1 MSLERFH
8 PHAQQHVFPAS
19 DQLPPLTGTLRLY
32 VDGTTGNDAASGQG
46 GWGNAWKTW
55 AKVIRSIG
63 SVLALCPTELTVVQY
78 YRGVFTQQ
86 DLDLAGVLC
95 GTTRVHLVHR
105 IDDHTTYRDGTVTA
119 VDGEAPAPKHN
130 LNRLTLNVIPV
141 LDGTEVGMTVVL
153 DATDG
158 SLSRA
163 TSTVLRVDVANQR
176 IWTAMLIGAWPGWVA
191 TANAKIV
198 YPASYTDGIVSVA
211 WFCNTSPDISPSAVT
226 VQEPTSFVVGMRCA
240 EMTLRGSVLGLAGC
254 YIRNLGGTW
263 GPIQVYGGDRI
274 STKYSRFI
282 TGAKQEFLS
291 DTLATDF
298 GIIGG
303 ATPAATNRL
312 AVGASVF
319 DVYGGF
325 NLTACGYFSTDINAQ
340 RTEEITVQRAS
351 FAVVFGAEP
360 SWVSVVNSIVR
371 GNASYWFSATL
382 GAVVKAEKFTN
393 YPADLPATGS
403 AAAFAA
409 NRGGK
414 VRLSAATMEGE
425 NTGTG
430 TCHLAHAQ
438 SNGHILFEAG
448 VPSTLKAKNIQLNAD
463 GGEIAVSSGDVA
475 WGSNFGGGPDAYVG
489 SSPSSLDLRGNVTKS
504 AVNSETAI
512 QNGVDGQIVAVG
524 TKFQS
529 ASAAFT
535 AAHIGRSIKVSGSAT
550 PANNA
555 VHLIT
560 AYTSPTEVIIGA
572 SVGLV
577 NDGPGR
583 TWGLVGTPQPIIE
596 CARGGRVSQA
606 SGKTFNV
613 RKPEVDPD
621 TGLQEWNN
629 YGYGPNGFIYEH
641 ENSEATLGTLVE
653 AAGIATA
660 TGIAARLRNRST
672 LLHTGG
678 AVPLGVAPLVLGGNP
693 PSAWPATALSEPTE
707 GCTIIPNV

>member
-19 DQLPPLTGTLRLY
+19 DQLPPLSGTLRLY
-32 VDGTTGNDAASGQG
+32 VDGTAGSDAASGQG
-46 GWGNAWKTW
+46 GWGNAWRTW
-55 AKVIRSIG
+55 ARTYRAACAILFVEPSNLTLILYVRGAFAESI
-63 SVLALCPTELTVVQY
+63 
-78 YRGVFTQQ
+78 
-86 DLDLAGVLC
+86 C
-95 GTTRVHLVHR
+95 GTFECYGSTRVHVVHHV
-105 IDDHTTYRDGTVTA
+105 DDWDTIRTGA
-119 VDGEAPAPKHN
+119 VSAVGGEAPAPKHG
-130 LNRLTLNVIPV
+130 LERITFAAGIA
-141 LDGTEVGMTVVL
+141 LDGTEFGMLLVL
-153 DATDG
+153 DDPVSG
-158 SLSRA
+158 SRA
-163 TSTVLRVDVANQR
+163 TCTVLRVDVANR
-176 IWTAMLIGAWPGWVA
+176 YVWTTQLIGEFPAWVA
-191 TANAKIV
+191 ASPANATIRRPSFYTTADIGLTFVENTVADTPLANTVVGLRAGGSVNIAGGQLMVAGLYCRATSGTWKTFRYWCSGFTPYVCYYRQGGIILSDALATEFGLITGPTPTTYNV
-198 YPASYTDGIVSVA
+198 VGNACGGFYPELGSRIYFAGYCDVTVDNSFGASISVA
-211 WFCNTSPDISPSAVT
+211 RSSVQAVYTGGAYSTLTNNIYRGHSTYGCIYCNTGLVKASKFSCLDLPAAGVPALIATEGCASKIDVT
-226 VQEPTSFVVGMRCA
+226 DANIEGNNTG
-240 EMTLRGSVLGLAGC
+240 
-254 YIRNLGGTW
+254 
-263 GPIQVYGGDRI
+263 
-274 STKYSRFI
+274 
-282 TGAKQEFLS
+282 TGADRKMAWSRAGQIIFRS
-291 DTLATDF
+291 
-298 GIIGG
+298 GIPVELK
-303 ATPAATNRL
+303 AKHRQVVA
-312 AVGASVF
+312 
-319 DVYGGF
+319 
-325 NLTACGYFSTDINAQ
+325 
-340 RTEEITVQRAS
+340 EENGNIECRG
-351 FAVVFGAEP
+351 AVVFG
-360 SWVSVVNSIVR
+360 
-371 GNASYWFSATL
+371 
-382 GAVVKAEKFTN
+382 
-393 YPADLPATGS
+393 
-403 AAAFAA
+403 
-409 NRGGK
+409 
-414 VRLSAATMEGE
+414 
-425 NTGTG
+425 
-430 TCHLAHAQ
+430 
-438 SNGHILFEAG
+438 SNE
-448 VPSTLKAKNIQLNAD
+448 
-463 GGEIAVSSGDVA
+463 
-475 WGSNFGGGPDAYVG
+475 GGGPDVYVG
-489 SSPSSLDLRGNVTKS
+489 PAGASVGFQDNFTKS

-512 QNGVDGQIVAVG
+512 QNGVDGKIVAIG

-529 ASAAFT
+529 AGALFT

>member
-1 MSLERFH
+1 
-8 PHAQQHVFPAS
+8 
-19 DQLPPLTGTLRLY
+19 
-32 VDGTTGNDAASGQG
+32 
-46 GWGNAWKTW
+46 
-55 AKVIRSIG
+55 
-63 SVLALCPTELTVVQY
+63 
-78 YRGVFTQQ
+78 
-86 DLDLAGVLC
+86 
-95 GTTRVHLVHR
+95 
-105 IDDHTTYRDGTVTA
+105 
-119 VDGEAPAPKHN
+119 
-130 LNRLTLNVIPV
+130 
-141 LDGTEVGMTVVL
+141 
-153 DATDG
+153 
-158 SLSRA
+158 
-163 TSTVLRVDVANQR
+163 
-176 IWTAMLIGAWPGWVA
+176 
-191 TANAKIV
+191 
-198 YPASYTDGIVSVA
+198 
-211 WFCNTSPDISPSAVT
+211 
-226 VQEPTSFVVGMRCA
+226 
-240 EMTLRGSVLGLAGC
+240 
-254 YIRNLGGTW
+254 
-263 GPIQVYGGDRI
+263 
-274 STKYSRFI
+274 
-282 TGAKQEFLS
+282 
-291 DTLATDF
+291 
-298 GIIGG
+298 
-303 ATPAATNRL
+303 
-312 AVGASVF
+312 
-319 DVYGGF
+319 
-325 NLTACGYFSTDINAQ
+325 
-340 RTEEITVQRAS
+340 
-351 FAVVFGAEP
+351 
-360 SWVSVVNSIVR
+360 
-371 GNASYWFSATL
+371 
-382 GAVVKAEKFTN
+382 
-393 YPADLPATGS
+393 
-403 AAAFAA
+403 
-409 NRGGK
+409 
-414 VRLSAATMEGE
+414 MEGE

-529 ASAAFT
+529 ATAAFT